1 MTKKYMIVRIVNIL
15 AESKYDGSMVTEPC
29 YVTMELDH
37 DTLGSA
43 YLTKEGYREPSNYIV
58 VEYWC

>member
-1 MTKKYMIVRIVNIL
+1 MIVRIVNIL
-15 AESKYDGSMVTEPC
+15 AENKEDGSMITEPC
-29 YVTMELDH
+29 YVTMEMDN
-37 DTLGSA
+37 DTLEGA